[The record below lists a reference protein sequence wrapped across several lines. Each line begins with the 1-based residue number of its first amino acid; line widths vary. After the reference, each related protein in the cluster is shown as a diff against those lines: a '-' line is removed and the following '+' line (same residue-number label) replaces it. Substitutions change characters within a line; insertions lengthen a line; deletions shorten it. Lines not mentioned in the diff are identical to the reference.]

1 MWKRSS
7 EDDIYK
13 GAKIQCWEVEGK
25 MGPKKGLLL
34 NGRYL
39 KIKDE
44 KKRHHIAICINN
56 PTKLYILNSLSQKL
70 VCFLIFANTVFLPF
84 FVTCWNALLRMPRDF
99 CSSAHCVLNLDM
111 VRDNHPFT
119 TGVEGL

>member
-1 MWKRSS
+1 MWKRPS

-13 GAKIQCWEVEGK
+13 GAKIRCWEVEGK
-25 MGPKKGLLL
+25 MGPKEGLLL

-44 KKRHHIAICINN
+44 KKRHHIAIFINN

-70 VCFLIFANTVFLPF
+70 VCFLIFANTVF
-84 FVTCWNALLRMPRDF
+84 
-99 CSSAHCVLNLDM
+99 
-111 VRDNHPFT
+111 
-119 TGVEGL
+119 